1 VESVRNEPRLQV
13 GPEQDGA
20 AWALAAGVDLLG
32 PVRGSGLRDQ
42 TFLARRV
49 DGQVVQLSK
58 LLNSVLL
65 ELAASPPGVRTNEEI
80 AEAISAAYG
89 RQLSSDG
96 LLYLLAERL
105 APMGLVERIDQS
117 ALIPTPKSAPLLSI
131 GLRGTLFPAR
141 VVQILATILRPLYFT
156 PVVLVVLLG
165 FLVADVILLKRGD
178 LIGAVDQMLA
188 TPVLVPG
195 VLIALPAAAILHELG
210 HATACRY
217 GGATPGRIGVGVYI
231 VFPVFFTD
239 VTDSYRLNRGGR
251 LRTDLGGL
259 YFNALTVI
267 GLAIAYLNTG
277 NGLFL
282 LVLLLMQIEM
292 VQQLV
297 PAVRLDGYY
306 VLSDLAGVPDLF
318 ARVRPVLRSL
328 KRRQPTDPR
337 VRELKPY
344 ARKIVVAWVLMVV
357 PVLAFGSGWLL
368 WSLPVI
374 VPRTWR
380 AVAAEADAF
389 VNAYHAVNLPQLA
402 LSAISIVALIL
413 PLVGIAILLWRTLK
427 VVGAALIRPTMPSPV
442 AAAGLGTAI
451 RNGQTPLP

>member
-1 VESVRNEPRLQV
+1 
-13 GPEQDGA
+13 
-20 AWALAAGVDLLG
+20 
-32 PVRGSGLRDQ
+32 
-42 TFLARRV
+42 
-49 DGQVVQLSK
+49 
-58 LLNSVLL
+58 
-65 ELAASPPGVRTNEEI
+65 
-80 AEAISAAYG
+80 
-89 RQLSSDG
+89 
-96 LLYLLAERL
+96 
-105 APMGLVERIDQS
+105 
-117 ALIPTPKSAPLLSI
+117 
-131 GLRGTLFPAR
+131 
-141 VVQILATILRPLYFT
+141 
-156 PVVLVVLLG
+156 VLVVLLG

-282 LVLLLMQIEM
+282 LVLLLMQLEM

-328 KRRQPTDPR
+328 KRRQPADPR